1 MALKAAQREISR
13 DQLVLDATP
22 FGKKV
27 KERFFD
33 PGPYRLFLVT
43 LAAASI
49 MLPALTPIWLLVLW
63 VCTMLRSERVFR
75 LPLRI
80 PKDQN
85 IRDPSDYNEV
95 MKEESL
101 WFGLVK
107 RSKIVKKISFGAG
120 IMYLGFLRS
129 AERSKKGQELWLSNS
144 DARTHLFLAGTTG
157 SGKTETNLG
166 IYANSL
172 CWGSGTVYAD
182 GKGDSSL
189 PFSMWSMA
197 RKFGREDDF
206 LLLNF
211 LTGGEDPLER
221 FSKMEQGLEVDLPQS
236 NNQNPY
242 AYGSADFLFNLT
254 SSLLPQAS
262 GDSAGWQEKALNLV
276 SALTQVFCYKRAQG
290 DFQIS
295 IGQYRHY
302 LALDNLVMLY
312 KESLEPGAPEL
323 AYQPIKSYFETGLPG
338 FNPMLVDKPEEWD
351 PEVRN
356 QHGYLTGQFSRVLS
370 MMMDTYGYI
379 FDTQHPEIDPEDVLL
394 NNRILC
400 ILVPSLEK
408 SPSEASALGKLTVNS
423 VRLMMARN
431 LGFKVE
437 GNEDDVLNIKQTN
450 SPYPSII
457 IWDELAYYFAEGIA
471 VMYAQARSL
480 GFMMVASVQDVQKL
494 MDAGDKGEIGA
505 LIANTKVKWSLAL
518 EDAAETFKIFKDATD
533 EGFFPVLS
541 GHDRETGMI
550 AGPSWKN
557 QSSTRIEKQARLNID
572 ELKNLS
578 PGQGVVIFQ
587 DQIVRC
593 SSFYIPDEDKRAREI
608 EVKLNRF
615 LPMDTPSIDNAPDC
629 LELPKDYQKETKA
642 AIAYL
647 KKGMPASFPYLD
659 DPILEKLVE
668 TTEKIEQLKDASI
681 DFAPELIGPILFESA
696 VEAMNSCKDG
706 NEEEGAYMPKERSLA
721 DEDVF
726 DDEF

>member
-1 MALKAAQREISR
+1 MSLKAAQREMKR
-13 DQLVLDATP
+13 DQVVRDATP
-22 FGKKV
+22 FGRKL

-33 PGPYRLFLVT
+33 PGPYRIFLFFLV
-43 LAAASI
+43 AAALI
-49 MLPALTPIWLLVLW
+49 LPMLLPIWLFTLLA
-63 VCTMLRSERVFR
+63 CSMMRSERTFR

-80 PKDQN
+80 PKD
-85 IRDPSDYNEV
+85 IGVRDPSDYQEI
-95 MKEESL
+95 MKEESA

-107 RSKIVKKISFGAG
+107 RSKIIKKVSLGAG
-120 IMYLGFLRS
+120 ILYLGFLRS
-129 AERSKKGQELWLSNS
+129 AERSQKGQELWLTNS

-172 CWGSGTVYAD
+172 CWGSGTIYAD
-182 GKGDSSL
+182 GKAENSL
-189 PFSMWSMA
+189 PFAMWSMA

-211 LTGGEDPLER
+211 LTGGVDPLER
-221 FSKMEQGLEVDLPQS
+221 FSNMERGLEVELPQS

-254 SSLLPQAS
+254 SSLLPEAS
-262 GDSAGWQEKALNLV
+262 GDSAGWQDKALNLI

-302 LALDNLVMLY
+302 LALDNLVKLY

-338 FNPMLVDKPEEWD
+338 FNPALVDEPEKWD
-351 PEVRN
+351 PEIRN

-379 FDTQHPEIDPEDVLL
+379 FDTQSPEVDPEDVLL

-408 SPSEASALGKLTVNS
+408 SPNEAAALGKLTVSS
-423 VRLMMARN
+423 VRLMMAKN

-505 LIANTKVKWSLAL
+505 LIANTKVKWTLAL
-518 EDAAETFKIFKDATD
+518 EDAAETFDIFSKAAD
-533 EGFFPVLS
+533 EGFYSVLS
-541 GHDRETGMI
+541 GHDRETGMVS
-550 AGPSWKN
+550 GPSWKN
-557 QSSTRIEKQARLNID
+557 QGTTRVEKQARLTID
-572 ELKNLS
+572 ELKSLS
-578 PGQGVVIFQ
+578 PGQGIVIFQ
-587 DQIVRC
+587 DQVVRC
-593 SSFYIPDEDKRAREI
+593 SSFYIPDEDKRARKV

-615 LPMDTPSIDNAPDC
+615 LPMEPPSIDRAPEC
-629 LELPKDYQKETKA
+629 LQLPKDYKGIKNQVIEYLGKGLPA
-642 AIAYL
+642 A
-647 KKGMPASFPYLD
+647 FPYLD
-659 DPILEKLVE
+659 DPILDRLQQV
-668 TTEKIEQLKDASI
+668 TQQIEQLQDMSI
-681 DFAPELIGPILFESA
+681 DVDPELIGPLLFESA
-696 VEAMNSCKDG
+696 VEAMKTAESEEKNSWLPS
-706 NEEEGAYMPKERSLA
+706 ARSL
-721 DEDVF
+721 DSEEFF
-726 DDEF
+726 DDEL

>member
-1 MALKAAQREISR
+1 MSLKSSSREIKR
-13 DQLVLDATP
+13 DHLIFDATP
-22 FGKKV
+22 AAEKF
-27 KERFFD
+27 KEWFFT
-33 PGPYRLFLVT
+33 PGVYRTFLGCMFIVSVF
-43 LAAASI
+43 LP
-49 MLPALTPIWLLVLW
+49 MLLPVWLLTLI
-63 VCTMLRSERVFR
+63 VCSVLRSERRFR
-75 LPLRI
+75 LPFRL
-80 PKDQN
+80 PKGLKM
-85 IRDPSDYNEV
+85 RDVSDTQDV
-95 MKEESL
+95 MIETSA
-101 WFGLVK
+101 WFGLTK
-107 RSKIVKKISFGAG
+107 KSKMVRKAAMAAG
-120 IMYLGFLRS
+120 ILYLGYLRS
-129 AERSKKGQELWLSNS
+129 SDVRKKGQELWLTNS
-144 DARTHLFLAGTTG
+144 DARTHLFLGGTTG

-166 IYANSL
+166 IYANAL
-172 CWGSGTVYAD
+172 CWGSGTIYAD

-189 PFSMWSMA
+189 PFAMWSMA

-221 FSKMEQGLEVDLPQS
+221 FTRMERGLEVDLPQS

-254 SSLLPQAS
+254 SALLPKVS
-262 GDSAGWQEKALNLV
+262 GDGSGWQEKALNLI
-276 SALTQVFCYKRAQG
+276 SALTQVFCYKRALG
-290 DFQIS
+290 DFEIS

-302 LALDNLVMLY
+302 LALDNLVKLY
-312 KESLEPGAPEL
+312 KESLDPNVPEL

-338 FNPMLVDKPEEWD
+338 FNPAQVDQPEAWD

-437 GNEDDVLNIKQTN
+437 GNEEDVLNIKATN

-457 IWDELAYYFAEGIA
+457 IWDELAYYFAEGLA

-518 EDAAETFKIFKDATD
+518 EDASETFEIFQKAAS
-533 EGFFPVLS
+533 EGYYSVLS
-541 GHDRETGMI
+541 GHDREVGMV
-550 AGPSWKN
+550 GSPTW
-557 QSSTRIEKQARLNID
+557 QQQQSTRVERQAKLHID
-572 ELKNLS
+572 ELKGLS
-578 PGQGVVIFQ
+578 AGQGVIIFQ
-587 DQIVRC
+587 DQVVRAA
-593 SSFYIPDEDKRAREI
+593 SFYIPDEDKRARNI

-615 LPMDTPSIDNAPDC
+615 LAVDKPRMETAPEC
-629 LELPKDYQKETKA
+629 LELPEDNSHDAQKA
-642 AIAYL
+642 L
-647 KKGMPASFPYLD
+647 SHLRKGMPASFPHLN
-659 DPILEKLVE
+659 DPVLEKLNSVV
-668 TTEKIEQLKDASI
+668 ASI
-681 DFAPELIGPILFESA
+681 KELQGSNIDLDPALFGPLLFESA
-696 VEAMNSCKDG
+696 AEVIKS
-706 NEEEGAYMPKERSLA
+706 EGSPESWMPSERSFE
-721 DEDVF
+721 DEEF
-726 DDEF
+726 IEDEL

>member
-1 MALKAAQREISR
+1 MSLKASQREIKR
-13 DQLVLDATP
+13 DQLVLDSTP
-22 FGKKV
+22 FGKKL

-33 PGPYRLFLVT
+33 PGPYRVFLFCIT
-43 LAAASI
+43 AASLL
-49 MLPALTPIWLLVLW
+49 LPILLPVWLIILW
-63 VCTMLRSERVFR
+63 MCTMLRSERSFR

-80 PKDQN
+80 PKDLK
-85 IRDPSDYNEV
+85 IRDPSDYQEI

-107 RSKIVKKISFGAG
+107 RSKIVKKVAFGSG
-120 IMYLGFLRS
+120 ILYLGFLRS
-129 AERSKKGQELWLSNS
+129 ADRSKRGQELWLTNS

-221 FSKMEQGLEVDLPQS
+221 FIRIEKGLEVDLPQS

-254 SSLLPQAS
+254 SSLLPETS
-262 GDSAGWQEKALNLV
+262 GDSAVWQDKALNLI

-290 DFQIS
+290 GFQIS

-302 LALDNLVMLY
+302 LALDNLVKLY
-312 KESLEPGAPEL
+312 KESLEPGAPEI

-338 FNPMLVDKPEEWD
+338 FNPALVDRPEDWD

-379 FDTQHPEIDPEDVLL
+379 FDTQSPEIDPEDVLL

-408 SPSEASALGKLTVNS
+408 SPSEAGALGKLTVNS

-431 LGFKVE
+431 LGFQVE
-437 GNEDDVLNIKQTN
+437 GSENDVLNIKQTN

-505 LIANTKVKWSLAL
+505 LIANTKVKWTLAL
-518 EDAAETFKIFKDATD
+518 EDAAETFDIFNKAAD
-533 EGFFPVLS
+533 EGFYSVLS
-541 GHDRETGMI
+541 GHDRETGI
-550 AGPSWKN
+550 IGGSSWKN
-557 QSSTRIEKQARLNID
+557 QSSTRVEKQARLRID

-587 DQIVRC
+587 DQVVRC
-593 SSFYIPDEDKRAREI
+593 SSFYIPDEDKRAREV

-615 LPMDTPSIDNAPDC
+615 LPIEPPSIEKAPEC
-629 LELPKDYQKETKA
+629 LRLPKDYMSETTGVIRHLQKGLPA
-642 AIAYL
+642 A
-647 KKGMPASFPYLD
+647 FPHLN
-659 DPILEKLVE
+659 DPILDRLIEVANRV
-668 TTEKIEQLKDASI
+668 EQLKESSI
-681 DFAPELIGPILFESA
+681 DVDPKLIGPILFEA
-696 VEAMNSCKDG
+696 AAEAMKECDSQEDG
-706 NEEEGAYMPKERSLA
+706 SWMPKERTLD
-721 DEDVF
+721 DEEFF
-726 DDEF
+726 DDEL